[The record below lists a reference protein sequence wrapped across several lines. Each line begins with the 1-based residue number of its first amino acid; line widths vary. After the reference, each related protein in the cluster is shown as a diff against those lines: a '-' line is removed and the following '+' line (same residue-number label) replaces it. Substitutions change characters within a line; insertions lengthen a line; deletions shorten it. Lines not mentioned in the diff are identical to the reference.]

1 MPSGELLMVAFHQ
14 YPLQGKTI
22 YEDMLLLRSSDGGR
36 TWSKPQTV
44 GLLGREPYLTILEDG
59 TVFITVHLLAADV
72 RNKDGYTYSLVHRS
86 SDGGRTWSTTRVGP
100 EGFASPAE
108 TQITRNVLA
117 LPGGTLVLGASD
129 NKRNDYLWRSSDGG
143 RTWDKSR
150 RTKALD
156 FESQYHFFGEAVL
169 FRHKSGKLLN
179 LVRVDS
185 KEFPVPNKPL
195 GQWMKGWNDNQDHL
209 LLYESE
215 DQGMTFRRVAHFTE
229 YGEIYPAVIRLQD
242 GRLLMTFTVRSMN
255 PPLGVHAVLGQET
268 AESFA
273 FDFNHDRFVLD
284 AKTPPDKPS
293 GGGFGRTVQLSDG
306 TLVTSFSWRGEDNET
321 RLEVVRWRLPR

>member
-1 MPSGELLMVAFHQ
+1 MYRLIIAISLSACCCGAEGITIRSPKQFSVSELPAERVPVGVVGDYKPCLALMPSGELLRWPFNS
-14 YPLQGKTI
+14 PLQGKTI
-22 YEDMLLLRSSDGGR
+22 RGHAAALERWRR

-44 GLLGREPYLTILEDG
+44 GLLGREPYLTILDDG

-72 RNKDGYTYSLVHRS
+72 RNKDGYTYSFVHRS
-86 SDGGRTWSTTRVGP
+86 DDGGRTWSTTRIGP

-150 RTKALD
+150 RAKALD
-156 FESQYHFFGEAVL
+156 FESKYHFFGEAVL

-185 KEFPVPNKPL
+185 KEFPIPNKPL
-195 GQWMKGWNDNQDHL
+195 GQ
-209 LLYESE
+209 
-215 DQGMTFRRVAHFTE
+215 
-229 YGEIYPAVIRLQD
+229 
-242 GRLLMTFTVRSMN
+242 
-255 PPLGVHAVLGQET
+255 
-268 AESFA
+268 
-273 FDFNHDRFVLD
+273 
-284 AKTPPDKPS
+284 
-293 GGGFGRTVQLSDG
+293 
-306 TLVTSFSWRGEDNET
+306 
-321 RLEVVRWRLPR
+321 